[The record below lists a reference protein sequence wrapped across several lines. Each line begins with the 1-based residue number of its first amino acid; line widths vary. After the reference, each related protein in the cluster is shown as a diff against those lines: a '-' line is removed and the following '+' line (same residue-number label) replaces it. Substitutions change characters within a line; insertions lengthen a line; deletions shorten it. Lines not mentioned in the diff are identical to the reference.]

1 MTGLVGFLS
10 SLQGPVLLLVAG
22 LLLIPESGLAIGFFL
37 PGTTLLFALGFCA
50 HAGMVP
56 LAAALAA
63 AAVGAVLGPQVGY
76 FRGRRRRA
84 VPSRWLARVPAGITE
99 RVQGYLVR
107 HPMLSVACG
116 QWLVS
121 ARMLTP
127 WLSGRLLPWRRFTLA
142 NVPSAVLWATSL
154 VTLGYLV
161 GVEVTQRLNVGM
173 TVVGVVA
180 VVAVLGFALV
190 RALKPANSAG
200 CRLPFI
206 VKARSAPASG
216 G

>member
-1 MTGLVGFLS
+1 
-10 SLQGPVLLLVAG
+10 
-22 LLLIPESGLAIGFFL
+22 
-37 PGTTLLFALGFCA
+37 
-50 HAGMVP
+50 
-56 LAAALAA
+56 
-63 AAVGAVLGPQVGY
+63 
-76 FRGRRRRA
+76 
-84 VPSRWLARVPAGITE
+84 
-99 RVQGYLVR
+99 
-107 HPMLSVACG
+107 MLSVACG